1 MTMLIMSICS
11 KNVILKTVNQSPH
24 NLGKISPKK
33 RLYLR
38 NHFYSPQ
45 SFEANLKTALF
56 FFLSFFFLKTFCE
69 NQRFLVFLSLLGR
82 AWACLYIL
90 YLFLYFVLYVWAPAF
105 LVTFEA
111 IFCSNNI

>member
-1 MTMLIMSICS
+1 MSICS

-45 SFEANLKTALF
+45 SFGQLPTSVIISLKTAQFQYFIGKMILPT
-56 FFLSFFFLKTFCE
+56 TFRNSSTCFGPMLQMADKRLRE
-69 NQRFLVFLSLLGR
+69 S
-82 AWACLYIL
+82 
-90 YLFLYFVLYVWAPAF
+90 
-105 LVTFEA
+105 
-111 IFCSNNI
+111 

>member
-56 FFLSFFFLKTFCE
+56 FFLSFFFPKTFCE
-69 NQRFLVFLSLLGR
+69 NQRFLVLLSLEGFYVFPIVPWACFGMLGH
-82 AWACLYIL
+82 AWACLGLCIICYISS
-90 YLFLYFVLYVWAPAF
+90 Y
-105 LVTFEA
+105 
-111 IFCSNNI
+111 I